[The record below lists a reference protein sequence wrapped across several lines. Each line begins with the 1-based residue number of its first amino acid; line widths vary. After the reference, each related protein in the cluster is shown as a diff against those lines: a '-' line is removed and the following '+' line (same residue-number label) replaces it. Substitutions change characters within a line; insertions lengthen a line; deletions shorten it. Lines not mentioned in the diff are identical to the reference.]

1 MLLLTAS
8 TTNPPNMYIYY
19 MYVHIVTGLPAKV
32 PNKADGDGRSFILR
46 PQLVLGSAFCSSAE
60 LLLCEKNTP
69 HAVGSSVTNVVR
81 W

>member
-32 PNKADGDGRSFILR
+32 PNKADGDGRSFFFE
-46 PQLVLGSAFCSSAE
+46 A
-60 LLLCEKNTP
+60 
-69 HAVGSSVTNVVR
+69 AVGAGFGLLFLG
-81 W
+81 